1 MKSKYLSRKFW
12 VTIVGLV
19 VSIYATFNDNTL
31 VALGG
36 LLLAAC
42 FVIGESIVDAHS
54 CVKQS
59 KTVDLTEYHHVD
71 HTTED
76 KDNGKAET

>member
-54 CVKQS
+54 CVKREHS
-59 KTVDLTEYHHVD
+59 VGETHYVDSEYLK
-71 HTTED
+71 E
-76 KDNGKAET
+76 KNIGKAET

>member
-12 VTIVGLV
+12 VSIVGLV
-19 VSIYATFNDNTL
+19 VSIIAIFNDNTL

-36 LLLAAC
+36 LALAAC

-59 KTVDLTEYHHVD
+59 KCVNIEDYHHID
-71 HTTED
+71 HTVKDKED
-76 KDNGKAET
+76 GKAET

>member
-12 VTIVGLV
+12 VSIVGLV
-19 VSIYATFNDNTL
+19 VSIVATFNDHTL

-36 LLLAAC
+36 LALAGC

-59 KTVDLTEYHHVD
+59 KNVDITDYHNTHHEV
-71 HTTED
+71 

>member
-12 VTIVGLV
+12 VSIVGLA
-19 VSIYATFNDNTL
+19 VSIVATFNDNTL

-36 LLLAAC
+36 LALAAC

-59 KTVDLTEYHHVD
+59 KLVSIEDCHHSD
-71 HTTED
+71 HTV
-76 KDNGKAET
+76 KDNENGKAET